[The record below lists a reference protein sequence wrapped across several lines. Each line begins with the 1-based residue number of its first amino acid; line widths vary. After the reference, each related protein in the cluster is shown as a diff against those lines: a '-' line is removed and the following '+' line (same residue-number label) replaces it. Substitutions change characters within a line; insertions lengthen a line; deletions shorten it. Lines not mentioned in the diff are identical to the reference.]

1 MIVFIPTDLSLIK
14 QLIAYLIKGVNM
26 SYIPKYIIKQLIP
39 EDAVKINGELLK
51 IKMVNV
57 ISPISIDEVPDDVL
71 NYLEVK
77 VDDEVVLDASKTDM
91 AAGMKLLWQDQ
102 EFTLDNI
109 KEAQGQTLPVGGEL
123 TVVLPNPG
131 LEIGSTHKFAVTIKT
146 DNPINVEFERE
157 VKEA

>member
-1 MIVFIPTDLSLIK
+1 
-14 QLIAYLIKGVNM
+14 M
-26 SYIPKYIIKQLIP
+26 SYIPKYIIKRLIP
-39 EDAVKINGELLK
+39 EDAVKVDGELLK

-77 VDDEVVLDASKTDM
+77 VDDEVVLDATKTDM
-91 AAGMKLLWQDQ
+91 AAGMKLIWNDQ
-102 EFTLDNI
+102 EFTLENI
-109 KEAQGQTLPVGGEL
+109 KDAQGQTLPVGGEL
-123 TVVLPNPG
+123 IVCLPNPG
-131 LEIGSTHKFAVTIKT
+131 LEVGSTHKFAVTIKT

>member
-26 SYIPKYIIKQLIP
+26 SYIPKYIIKRLIP
-39 EDAVKINGELLK
+39 EDAVKIDGELLK

-109 KEAQGQTLPVGGEL
+109 KEAQGQTFLL
-123 TVVLPNPG
+123 
-131 LEIGSTHKFAVTIKT
+131 
-146 DNPINVEFERE
+146 VEN
-157 VKEA
+157 